1 MADTIEVHGLNEL
14 LRELRKYEPEM
25 YKMIRK
31 ELLDGAQPLSSAVG
45 SDFPDKPL
53 KYWHSSGDR
62 RGNAKMPP
70 YIAGK
75 ARRGIKATVVRG
87 GRSKGVLR
95 LEQRDAGGQVYDAAG
110 SKSMSRFVKN
120 LDKHAPT
127 KSKPPKSRSR
137 LMYSSVAANMGLVED
152 NILKAIGKTDKMIQ
166 TRILQK

>member
-1 MADTIEVHGLNEL
+1 MAATIEVHGLNEL
-14 LRELRKYEPEM
+14 LRELRKYEPAL
-25 YKMIRK
+25 YKTIRD
-31 ELLDGAQPLSSAVG
+31 ELVNGAQPLTSAVG
-45 SDFPDKPL
+45 DDFPEKPL
-53 KYWHSSGDR
+53 KYWHTSGER
-62 RGNAKMPP
+62 RGKARMPA
-70 YIAGK
+70 YNAGK
-75 ARRGIKATVVRG
+75 ARRGVKAVVVRG

-152 NILKAIGKTDKMIQ
+152 DILKAIGKTDKMIQ